1 MSNRPGLP
9 ADIDI
14 FSPPRYADEASL
26 FRDFAYLRQY
36 LPLAWVER
44 EPYQP
49 FWTVVRSADIKA
61 IEKDHETFINA
72 PRLTLLPKQVEA
84 ATIQAYGT
92 RTAGVRAIID
102 MDLPD
107 HRKYRDVASRWFIG
121 AGLRKLMP
129 RVDQLAERFID
140 EMVAKGG
147 ECDFATDV
155 AVWYPLQVIA
165 SMLGLPETEA
175 PYILRMTQQLL
186 GAQDPDLQRSDQY
199 GADAY
204 VEFSGYLGKLLAER
218 RANPG
223 DDLASAI
230 ANAEIDGR
238 PIGMV
243 DALSYYLIAITA
255 GHDTTSG
262 AITGGSAPPSWFDDA
277 AAFTV

>member
-140 EMVAKGG
+140 EM
-147 ECDFATDV
+147 
-155 AVWYPLQVIA
+155 
-165 SMLGLPETEA
+165 
-175 PYILRMTQQLL
+175 
-186 GAQDPDLQRSDQY
+186 
-199 GADAY
+199 
-204 VEFSGYLGKLLAER
+204 
-218 RANPG
+218 
-223 DDLASAI
+223 
-230 ANAEIDGR
+230 
-238 PIGMV
+238 
-243 DALSYYLIAITA
+243 
-255 GHDTTSG
+255 
-262 AITGGSAPPSWFDDA
+262 GGSIRVTCANGKACA
-277 AAFTV
+277 AAEFAAIL